1 LAAALSET
9 VKVHRSGK
17 ELLVI
22 LGKLDNPHPHIVPNA
37 SVASVKRD
45 HQRCEPW

>member
-37 SVASVKRD
+37 NGASPQPD
-45 HQRCEPW
+45 EACW